1 MSDKEVT
8 PRTEVVLILAFIV
21 MVIISGWLN

>member
-8 PRTEVVLILAFIV
+8 PRTEVLLILAFII

>member
-21 MVIISGWLN
+21 IAIISGFLN